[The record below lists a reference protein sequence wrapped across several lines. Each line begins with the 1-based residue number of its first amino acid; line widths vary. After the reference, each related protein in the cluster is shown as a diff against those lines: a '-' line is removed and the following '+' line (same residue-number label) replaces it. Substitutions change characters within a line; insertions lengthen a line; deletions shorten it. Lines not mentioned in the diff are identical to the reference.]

1 MGAQSKPIPPQGKK
15 LRVSYTQESLLRCA
29 SLVLSGTHTP
39 AEARH
44 LIRCETGEE
53 IPKGTLSGYTK
64 GKKNDGTRVVYD
76 KDSQHGA
83 PTFLSHEDEQ
93 RIYNLIVRCDEL
105 GCCIG
110 RDDIRATA
118 AHLDAIK
125 AECDDIEPK
134 FGENGPSDEWL
145 TRYMQEWKLS
155 ERITLDKEPKRT
167 TALNAT
173 VVNETFELWDR
184 VRATGESDQAPPPPL
199 RPTFVIRNRCIYYYN

>member
-1 MGAQSKPIPPQGKK
+1 MGSQSKPIPPHGHK
-15 LRVSYTQESLLRCA
+15 LRVSYTRENLLRCA
-29 SLVLSGTHTP
+29 SLVNAGTHTP
-39 AEARH
+39 AAARH

-64 GKKNDGTRVVYD
+64 GKKKDDGTRVVYD

-83 PTFLSHEDEQ
+83 PTFLSHAAEQ
-93 RIYNLIVRCDEL
+93 RLYNLIVRCDEL

-110 RDDIRATA
+110 RDEIRNTA
-118 AHLDAIK
+118 AHLDAIN
-125 AECDDIEPK
+125 AEFYDIEPK

-145 TRYMQEWKLS
+145 ARYMHTWKLS
-155 ERITLDKEPKRT
+155 ARITLDKEPKRT

-184 VRATGESDQAPPPPL
+184 VRATGESGFAPAPPRCAPHSL
-199 RPTFVIRNRCIYYYN
+199 CNR